1 MFKSRN
7 SYVFYIHGNF
17 QHNFI
22 KIYYFHG
29 YLVFLKLASH
39 IPTSVFIE
47 AETRKKLFLK
57 FPNLVKFMMFNAKF
71 SIFHESSSSFS
82 MPSNALG

>member
-39 IPTSVFIE
+39 IPTSFFIE
-47 AETRKKLFLK
+47 AETRKKLF
-57 FPNLVKFMMFNAKF
+57 
-71 SIFHESSSSFS
+71 
-82 MPSNALG
+82 